1 MSYNVFSINTV
12 QLLFHEIFPFVFIF
26 NPKGLCRPSQA
37 HLHKYSGAMHFLL
50 SDFLRVISTTLNKLK
65 QLNGFT
71 ESKQYSMKKYQ
82 LSVRI
87 QSSFLVLIFP
97 NLDRIWRF
105 TFSPADIYFI
115 EVNNWNNRT
124 KCEICSNLT
133 IKTLERHWA
142 IRSFKRRIPQSR
154 MIEERG

>member
-1 MSYNVFSINTV
+1 M
-12 QLLFHEIFPFVFIF
+12 
-26 NPKGLCRPSQA
+26 
-37 HLHKYSGAMHFLL
+37 KYFLL
-50 SDFLRVISTTLNKLK
+50 YSFLTLKDYVGQAKLTYTNIAAQCTSCCLIFCVWSLPTLNKLK

-71 ESKQYSMKKYQ
+71 ESKQYSMKKYR

-124 KCEICSNLT
+124 KCEICSKLT